1 MRVCLTAAL
10 AILVIAGD
18 QCRDPAAATPASDRP
33 TAFHP
38 PEIILDGSKYGWMRH
53 PSFGGY
59 PAGMF
64 PAFAD
69 MDGDGKTDLVVGV
82 TDWSSRPAGRLL
94 VFRNQGTK
102 TQPRYAKPKWLDET
116 VPTGRIPDG

>member
-10 AILVIAGD
+10 AIMVIAGNLYP
-18 QCRDPAAATPASDRP
+18 DPATATPATDR
-33 TAFHP
+33 TTEFHP
-38 PEIILDGSKYGWMRH
+38 PEIILDGSKYGWMKE
-53 PSFGGY
+53 GY

-64 PAFAD
+64 PAFVD
-69 MDGDGKTDLVVGV
+69 IDGDGKKDLVVGV
-82 TDWSSRPAGRLL
+82 TDWNSRPGGRLL

-102 TQPRYAKPKWLDET
+102 AQPVYTKPTWLDET